1 MRRLP
6 PETAP
11 KFQLTDSFGEVVRL
25 DSGKRTLLAFFRDTN
40 CPFCNFRIFQLTQH
54 YKKLSD
60 EGLEIIA
67 FFSSTH
73 EEVNE
78 FVRKRPRPFTIV
90 ADPENIAYQAY
101 GIERSMARSAYSVFR
116 HFVSW
121 ILGIKIIGAEGLKKN
136 LQNPSDIMPADFLID
151 EQGYIIETYYGSD
164 ASDHIPFENIY
175 EFLNADQNPKKST
188 TPRV

>member
-1 MRRLP
+1 MRLIS

-11 KFQLTDSFGEVVRL
+11 KFQLIDSHGKVVRL

-40 CPFCNFRIFQLTQH
+40 CP
-54 YKKLSD
+54 
-60 EGLEIIA
+60 
-67 FFSSTH
+67 FSSTH

-90 ADPENIAYQAY
+90 ADPENIAYKAY

-121 ILGIKIIGAEGLKKN
+121 VLGIKIIGAEGLKKN

-175 EFLNADQNPKKST
+175 KFLNADQNPK
-188 TPRV
+188 